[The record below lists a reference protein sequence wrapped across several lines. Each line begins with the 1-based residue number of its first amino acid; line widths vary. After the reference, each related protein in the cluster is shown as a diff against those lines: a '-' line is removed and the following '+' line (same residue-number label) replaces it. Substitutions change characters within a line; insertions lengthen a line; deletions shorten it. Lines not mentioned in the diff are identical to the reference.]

1 MSYKTNYKL
10 QSDDTV
16 ISRTSIRLDKETRLK
31 LGYLKKTMK
40 MPFRKI
46 IKPYVDDLYEEIK
59 KGEKMKIIKNI
70 PIPKTKSKFEDL
82 LKMGVGDC
90 VEINDR
96 TKFESAKNFLR
107 KHYKIKSKQIS
118 YPNQD
123 FVGRIW
129 RVK

>member
-1 MSYKTNYKL
+1 
-10 QSDDTV
+10 
-16 ISRTSIRLDKETRLK
+16 
-31 LGYLKKTMK
+31 
-40 MPFRKI
+40 
-46 IKPYVDDLYEEIK
+46 
-59 KGEKMKIIKNI
+59 MKIIKNI

-118 YPNQD
+118 NPNQD